1 MPAAV
6 GEGQLGG
13 EEGLAFAGGVEDDG
27 DEGEVRGVDG
37 GQGFDRDLDG
47 EIGQASAPVCG
58 RHGHEGGPGRPG
70 LDRHRAAGDAGRND
84 LSIAGAGPVGQGIA
98 VGIAEVACQVHS
110 PDRSVLGQRL
120 CRDRALG
127 FGGPVVVGPRD
138 DGGDLGPSAGDVG
151 PMYRDPAFVSR
162 VQCEHIA
169 RGRLA
174 GLEQVDEAGIEDL
187 LGKGGAQ
194 HRVDV

>member
-1 MPAAV
+1 M
-6 GEGQLGG
+6 
-13 EEGLAFAGGVEDDG
+13 
-27 DEGEVRGVDG
+27 
-37 GQGFDRDLDG
+37 
-47 EIGQASAPVCG
+47 
-58 RHGHEGGPGRPG
+58 
-70 LDRHRAAGDAGRND
+70 
-84 LSIAGAGPVGQGIA
+84 
-98 VGIAEVACQVHS
+98 
-110 PDRSVLGQRL
+110 
-120 CRDRALG
+120 
-127 FGGPVVVGPRD
+127 
-138 DGGDLGPSAGDVG
+138 G